1 MKQTKASPPK
11 YRLPTLLTSIQ
22 AIIIGGGPAGLV
34 TALRLQQPVSV
45 DCTIYEL
52 RPAPSTLGSAIG
64 IMPNGLR
71 LLDRLGVYSELK
83 KRGSSH
89 SNMTIHSLK
98 GGVLGRRDMV
108 SAAKEQTGYG
118 YMRIKR
124 TDLLDTLLEAVA
136 EAGIALHY
144 NKSLISI
151 TESADSVT
159 ATFSDGTSDTAD
171 FILGCDGIHSVVR
184 RMHVDPH
191 QAPVYTG
198 MSGLGALVSAS
209 CVSEEA
215 RQEMRGKK

>member
-1 MKQTKASPPK
+1 MMKQTKASFPNDK
-11 YRLPTLLTSIQ
+11 LPTNLTSPQ

-34 TALRLQQPVSV
+34 TALRLQQQLNV

-52 RPAPSTLGSAIG
+52 RPGPSTLGSAIG

-83 KRGSSH
+83 ERGSSH
-89 SNMTIHSLK
+89 SNMTIHSIN

-108 SAAKEQTGYG
+108 AAAKEQTGYG

-124 TDLLDTLLEAVA
+124 TDLLDTLLGAVA

-144 NKSLISI
+144 SKSIISI

-159 ATFSDGTSDTAD
+159 ANFSDGTSDTAD
-171 FILGCDGIHSVVR
+171 VLLG
-184 RMHVDPH
+184 
-191 QAPVYTG
+191 
-198 MSGLGALVSAS
+198 
-209 CVSEEA
+209 
-215 RQEMRGKK
+215 